1 MMVSHPIKLNPLKRI
16 YKMINSIYFAVLLV
30 LFGIV
35 CYMIP
40 QAFDKSFANGDNLV
54 SIHKIEYTKELEK

>member
-1 MMVSHPIKLNPLKRI
+1 
-16 YKMINSIYFAVLLV
+16 MINSIYFALLLA

-40 QAFDKSFANGDNLV
+40 QAFDKSYANNDSLV
-54 SIHKIEYTKELEK
+54 SIHKIEYINMESEK

>member
-1 MMVSHPIKLNPLKRI
+1 
-16 YKMINSIYFAVLLV
+16 MINSIYFALLLA

-40 QAFDKSFANGDNLV
+40 QAFDKSLANMDNNV
-54 SIHKIEYTKELEK
+54 SIHKIEYTNNEVKK

>member
-1 MMVSHPIKLNPLKRI
+1 MTNQERQTYLRI
-16 YKMINSIYFAVLLV
+16 YKKMVNSIYFALLLA

-40 QAFDKSFANGDNLV
+40 QAFDKSFANNDNGV
-54 SIHKIEYTKELEK
+54 SIHKIEYINMESEK

>member
-1 MMVSHPIKLNPLKRI
+1 MTKL
-16 YKMINSIYFAVLLV
+16 IYFAVLLV

-40 QAFDKSFANGDNLV
+40 QAFDESYANMDNSV
-54 SIHKIEYTKELEK
+54 SIHKIEYTSNEVKK

>member
-1 MMVSHPIKLNPLKRI
+1 
-16 YKMINSIYFAVLLV
+16 MINSIYFAVLLA

-40 QAFDKSFANGDNLV
+40 QAIDKSLANTDSTILQHKL
-54 SIHKIEYTKELEK
+54 SITE

>member
-1 MMVSHPIKLNPLKRI
+1 
-16 YKMINSIYFAVLLV
+16 MINSIYFALLLA

-40 QAFDKSFANGDNLV
+40 QAFDASLANNDNLV
-54 SIHKIEYTKELEK
+54 SIHKIEYINMESEK

>member
-1 MMVSHPIKLNPLKRI
+1 
-16 YKMINSIYFAVLLV
+16 MINSIYFAVLLA

-40 QAFDKSFANGDNLV
+40 QAFDKSYANMDNNI
-54 SIHKIEYTKELEK
+54 SIHKIEYTNNEVTK

>member
-1 MMVSHPIKLNPLKRI
+1 MT
-16 YKMINSIYFAVLLV
+16 NSIYFAVLLV

-40 QAFDKSFANGDNLV
+40 QAFDKSYSNIDNNV
-54 SIHKIEYTKELEK
+54 SIHKIEYTNNEGK

>member
-1 MMVSHPIKLNPLKRI
+1 MT
-16 YKMINSIYFAVLLV
+16 NSIYFAVLLV

-40 QAFDKSFANGDNLV
+40 QAFDKSFVNDDNQI
-54 SIHKIEYTKELEK
+54 SIHKIEYINQ

>member
-1 MMVSHPIKLNPLKRI
+1 MT
-16 YKMINSIYFAVLLV
+16 NSIYFAVLLA

-40 QAFDKSFANGDNLV
+40 QAFDKSLANMDNNI
-54 SIHKIEYTKELEK
+54 SIHKIEYTSKGVNHDK

>member
-1 MMVSHPIKLNPLKRI
+1 MV
-16 YKMINSIYFAVLLV
+16 NSIYFAVLLA

-40 QAFDKSFANGDNLV
+40 QAFDKSLASMDNSV
-54 SIHKIEYTKELEK
+54 SIHKIEYTSNEVNK

>member
-1 MMVSHPIKLNPLKRI
+1 
-16 YKMINSIYFAVLLV
+16 MINSIYFAVLLA

-40 QAFDKSFANGDNLV
+40 QAFDKSYANMDNNV
-54 SIHKIEYTKELEK
+54 SIHKIEYTNNEVTK

>member
-1 MMVSHPIKLNPLKRI
+1 
-16 YKMINSIYFAVLLV
+16 MINSIYFAVLLA

-40 QAFDKSFANGDNLV
+40 QAFDKSYANQDSLV
-54 SIHKIEYTKELEK
+54 SIHKIEYTKQ

>member
-1 MMVSHPIKLNPLKRI
+1 MV
-16 YKMINSIYFAVLLV
+16 NSIYFALLLA

-40 QAFDKSFANGDNLV
+40 QAFDKSYANMDNNV
-54 SIHKIEYTKELEK
+54 SIHKIEYINNEVKK

>member
-1 MMVSHPIKLNPLKRI
+1 
-16 YKMINSIYFAVLLV
+16 MINSIYFAVLLV

-40 QAFDKSFANGDNLV
+40 QAFDESYANMDNSV
-54 SIHKIEYTKELEK
+54 SIHKIEYTSNEVKK

>member
-1 MMVSHPIKLNPLKRI
+1 MS
-16 YKMINSIYFAVLLV
+16 NSIYFAVLLV

-40 QAFDKSFANGDNLV
+40 QAFDQSLATTD
-54 SIHKIEYTKELEK
+54 SIILQHKLSLTE

>member
-1 MMVSHPIKLNPLKRI
+1 MT
-16 YKMINSIYFAVLLV
+16 NSIYFAVLLA

-40 QAFDKSFANGDNLV
+40 QAFDKEIYNGENLV
-54 SIHKIEYTKELEK
+54 NNHKTSINY